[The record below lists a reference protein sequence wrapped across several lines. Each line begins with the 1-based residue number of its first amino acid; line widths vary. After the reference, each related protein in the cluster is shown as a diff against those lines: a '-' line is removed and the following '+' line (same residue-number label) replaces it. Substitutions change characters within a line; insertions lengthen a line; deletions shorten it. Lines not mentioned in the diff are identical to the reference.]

1 MGPFFYPLND
11 DSCVM
16 NQPLHIGLLLCH
28 TFQPVLS
35 NVGGLDYPAI
45 FRQQF
50 LAIDSNIRFTGFY
63 AYQGH
68 LALVY

>member
-1 MGPFFYPLND
+1 
-11 DSCVM
+11 M
-16 NQPLHIGLLLCH
+16 NQPLRIGLLLCH